1 LAAERLNQAIVDAK
15 KAGCLG
21 ANIFGKGIDLKI
33 DVFRGA
39 GAYICGEET
48 ALLESLEGKRPM
60 PRSRPPFPAVVG
72 LYGRPTVI
80 NNAETLANVPFILK
94 NGPEWYAAIGV
105 APNCGPK
112 VYSLS
117 GSVNRPGNYE
127 LPLGITLRELV
138 EHGGGVREGR
148 NVKAVIPGGSSAAI
162 LPATLPDGRDVM
174 DLVMDFDACRA
185 AGSMLGSGAVMI
197 LDETV
202 CMACAVTR
210 FIEFYQ
216 HESCG
221 KCTPCREGT
230 IWMLKIL
237 ERVTGVGGTDD
248 DLFLVNDLASH
259 IPGRS
264 LCLLG
269 DSAAAPLMSAMK
281 HFRADFDAHNAT
293 GHCPPGCIP
302 F

>member
-1 LAAERLNQAIVDAK
+1 
-15 KAGCLG
+15 
-21 ANIFGKGIDLKI
+21 
-33 DVFRGA
+33 
-39 GAYICGEET
+39 
-48 ALLESLEGKRPM
+48 
-60 PRSRPPFPAVVG
+60 
-72 LYGRPTVI
+72 
-80 NNAETLANVPFILK
+80 
-94 NGPEWYAAIGV
+94 
-105 APNCGPK
+105 
-112 VYSLS
+112 
-117 GSVNRPGNYE
+117 GNYE

-138 EHGGGVREGR
+138 AHGGGVREGR

-162 LPATLPDGRDVM
+162 LPAALPDGRNVM

-185 AGSMLGSGAVMI
+185 AGSMLGSGAVMV

-237 ERVTGVGGTDD
+237 ERVTGAGGTEA

-293 GHCPPGCIP
+293 GHCSEGCIP